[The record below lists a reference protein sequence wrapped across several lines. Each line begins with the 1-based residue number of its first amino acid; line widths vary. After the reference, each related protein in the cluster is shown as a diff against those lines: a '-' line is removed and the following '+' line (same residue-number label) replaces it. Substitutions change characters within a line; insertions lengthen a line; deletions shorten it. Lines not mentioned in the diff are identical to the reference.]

1 MSINENKVG
10 EEIFNYKSFE
20 YWKFLKNKAV
30 AIRQLTHNL

>member
-10 EEIFNYKSFE
+10 EEIFNSSFD